1 MSGAL
6 QVFVRGF
13 GTQAA
18 GQRIVQA
25 LENYGLNILVNTTD
39 DNGVIETHIC
49 EAAFLDNYGDFG
61 PLRVAVLAVSP
72 AGTVIE
78 HRTYS
83 QDG

>member
-13 GTQAA
+13 GSQAA
-18 GQRIVQA
+18 GQRIVQT
-25 LENYGLNILVNTTD
+25 LEDYGLDVLVNT
-39 DNGVIETHIC
+39 NGVIETHIC
-49 EAAFLDNYGDFG
+49 EAAFLDNSGDFG
-61 PLRVAVLAVSP
+61 PLQVAVLAVSP

-78 HRTYS
+78 HRTYT

>member
-25 LENYGLNILVNTTD
+25 LEDYGLDVLVNI
-39 DNGVIETHIC
+39 NGVIETHIC

-61 PLRVAVLAVSP
+61 PLQVAVLAVSP